1 MKIQPKVD
9 LVIDLQFGSTGK
21 GLIAGYLAEKN
32 GYDVV
37 MTANMPNAGHTYIN
51 AQGRKWMHKVLP
63 SGITSPNLKYVLIG
77 PGAVF
82 DIERLA
88 FEIAQSED
96 ILKHVEVFI
105 HPKASVVQSSHKE
118 AEAAGLSKVSST
130 MQGSAE
136 ASIEKMRRQ
145 PGSRI
150 LAEHFLDEIFEAGA
164 AVLEDHQWRE
174 ILEKADKV
182 LAEGA
187 QGYSL
192 SLNGPFWPYC
202 TSRDCT
208 PNRFLADMA
217 IPHKMLN
224 KVIGTARVHPIRV
237 GNTSDGFS
245 GPIYSDQ
252 TELTWEEVGQ
262 VPELTTVT
270 QRVRRV
276 FSFSYEQIGHA
287 IRDCCPDEIFL
298 NFCNYAP
305 VLAEEVAD
313 SIDRIGDSHGVG
325 SFDRIAAANGF
336 GFPPGMDGGMLVRY
350 MGFGPTAADIRERF

>member
-51 AQGRKWMHKVLP
+51 REGRKWMHKVLP
-63 SGITSPNLKYVLIG
+63 SGITSPNLQYILIG

-82 DIERLA
+82 DIERLK
-88 FEIAQSED
+88 FEIEQSSD
-96 ILKHVEVFI
+96 IINDKGGVQVFI

-150 LAEHFLDEIFEAGA
+150 LAEHFVEEIYEAGA
-164 AVLEDHQWRE
+164 CVLNDHQWRQY
-174 ILEKADKV
+174 LEGATKI

-217 IPHKMLN
+217 IPHRMLN

-237 GNTSDGFS
+237 GNTHDGYS

-252 TELTWEEVGQ
+252 TEMSWEEVGQ
-262 VPELTTVT
+262 TPELTTVT
-270 QRVRRV
+270 GRVRRV
-276 FSFSYEQIGHA
+276 FSFSYEQISNA

-298 NFCNYAP
+298 NFCNYDTD
-305 VLAEEVAD
+305 LAEDVAD
-313 SIDRIGDSHGVG
+313 SIDRIAEVYDKGL
-325 SFDRIAAANGF
+325 AF
-336 GFPPGMDGGMLVRY
+336 GRLVKY
-350 MGFGPTAADIRERF
+350 MGYGPSANDVKERF